1 MRWVNYAVLMKN
13 DMEAILKGVPNR
25 KMSFLNKRILYC
37 CMATNMFDIILFF
50 QYIRHFKELS
60 SRRFHDAPN

>member
-1 MRWVNYAVLMKN
+1 VNYAVLMKN

-37 CMATNMFDIILFF
+37 WTLTGDFI
-50 QYIRHFKELS
+50 
-60 SRRFHDAPN
+60 